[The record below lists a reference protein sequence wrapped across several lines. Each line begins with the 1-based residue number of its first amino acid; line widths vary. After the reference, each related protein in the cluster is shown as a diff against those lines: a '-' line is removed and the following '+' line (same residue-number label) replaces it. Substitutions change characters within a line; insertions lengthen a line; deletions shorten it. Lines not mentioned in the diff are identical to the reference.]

1 MFTCFKGSG
10 SCIDLILTN
19 RKYCFKHTSTFE
31 TGLSDHHHLIYSMLK
46 TTFKKE
52 ESKQFIYRDYKN
64 FDTTNFQMD
73 LESKLNNCPKK
84 FENFE
89 KTFENVLNAHAPK
102 KPKFLCGNQKSHV
115 DKNLRKAI
123 MKRSQLKNKANRT
136 KQLEDITKYNKQQN
150 LVVKLKTESKTQYF
164 DNIQTSKHSKPFWD
178 KYKTCFSNKHA
189 HGDSKIIL
197 IEKEN
202 IITIKMRLHKRKLY

>member
-1 MFTCFKGSG
+1 MEPKNPKLASLMNSFNLCNLTKSNTCLKGSG

-19 RKYCFKHTSTFE
+19 KKYCFKHTSTFE

-52 ESKQFIYRDYKN
+52 ESKQFFYRDYKN
-64 FDTTNFQMD
+64 FDNANFQKD

-84 FENFE
+84 YGNFE
-89 KTFENVLNAHAPK
+89 KSFENVLNAHAPK
-102 KPKFLCGNQKSHV
+102 KAKCLRGNQKPHV

-136 KQLEDITKYNKQQN
+136 KQLEHITKYKKQRN
-150 LVVKLKTESKTQYF
+150 LVVKL
-164 DNIQTSKHSKPFWD
+164 N
-178 KYKTCFSNKHA
+178 
-189 HGDSKIIL
+189 G
-197 IEKEN
+197 
-202 IITIKMRLHKRKLY
+202 